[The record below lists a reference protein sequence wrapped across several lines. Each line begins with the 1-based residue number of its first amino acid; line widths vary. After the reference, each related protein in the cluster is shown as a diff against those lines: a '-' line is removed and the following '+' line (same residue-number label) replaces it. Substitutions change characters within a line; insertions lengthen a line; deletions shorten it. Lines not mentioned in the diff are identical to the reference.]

1 MRDHWDAYSGWLV
14 HVHDHGDQHC
24 GFGESAV
31 HDQRDGIRAIE
42 YRDRQ
47 GCGIGRRDYS
57 PEGVSMNEWP
67 KMAEDF
73 GVCCLMMCLIWKLVD
88 KWAGE
93 FLAAHRQQAV
103 AMTTMADAVKQS
115 MTDSREILIA
125 VRVQSQQIGDL
136 KTLIEERLR

>member
-1 MRDHWDAYSGWLV
+1 
-14 HVHDHGDQHC
+14 
-24 GFGESAV
+24 
-31 HDQRDGIRAIE
+31 
-42 YRDRQ
+42 
-47 GCGIGRRDYS
+47 
-57 PEGVSMNEWP
+57 MNEWP